1 MGWKIVAMSE
11 VSLGKRNLRAGS
23 RGKDVRELQQ
33 LLNETGF
40 YFGPVDG
47 IYGILT
53 EEAVSLFQRTYNLK
67 DDGIAGPELFETLR
81 NASLKPNRIIY
92 TVKPLENLKTIS
104 RKFGVSKSAWQSI
117 PGQGNPQRKIYPG
130 MKILLKQKA
139 VFCSGKRAA
148 TFPTSANWEV
158 GWELVSDGGL
168 VGVEN
173 PEGGETYQIM
183 VAQPDT
189 WEKIFSS
196 RSCWEKIGANLKRAV
211 AKRWGIDLRNAP
223 LETVFRWRDFFQYIC
238 KVISIK
244 QVPLMLL
251 PLLNEGKAIK
261 NRLFWLNLPQ
271 ISDFAELVLAE
282 PLICLESPLAFLQS
296 NLDLGKTLQKLI
308 RLKLGSKVLLMG
320 RVGGWDWNLDQDCQC
335 RTVSFREGRI
345 LAAMNHRSV
354 KYNPDTTYTVIDYI
368 RRQERHCLIFRDQQG
383 WLDWIKMGLK
393 SNLSGFAIHDPQDL
407 GKFGSELINGSFGVL
422 AEDKLLK

>member
-11 VSLGKRNLRAGS
+11 VSLGKRNLRVGS
-23 RGKDVRELQQ
+23 QGKDVRELQQ

-67 DDGIAGPELFETLR
+67 DDGIAGPELYVTLQ

-92 TVKPLENLKTIS
+92 TVKPRENLKTIS
-104 RKFGVSKSAWQSI
+104 RNFGVSKSAWQSI

-139 VFCSGKRAA
+139 VFCSGKRTVA
-148 TFPTSANWEV
+148 FPASAYWEV
-158 GWELVSDGGL
+158 GWELASDGDI
-168 VGVEN
+168 VRIKNTEA
-173 PEGGETYQIM
+173 GESYQTII
-183 VAQPDT
+183 AQPDT
-189 WEKIFSS
+189 WEKILSS
-196 RSCWEKIGANLKRAV
+196 RSCWEKIGANLKRANE
-211 AKRWGIDLRNAP
+211 KRWGIDFRNAP
-223 LETVFRWRDFFQYIC
+223 LETVFRWRDLLQYIC

-244 QVPLMLL
+244 QVPLILL

-261 NRLFWLNLPQ
+261 NRLYWLNFSQ
-271 ISDFAELVLAE
+271 ISDLAGLVLVE
-282 PLICLESPLAFLQS
+282 PLISLESPLAFLQS
-296 NLDLGKTLQKLI
+296 NLNLGKTLQKLI
-308 RLKLGSKVLLMG
+308 RLNLGSKVLLMG
-320 RVGGWDWNLDQDCQC
+320 RVGGWDWNLDQGCQC
-335 RTVSFREGRI
+335 RPVSFREGRI
-345 LAAMNHRSV
+345 VAAMNHRSV

-393 SNLSGFAIHDPQDL
+393 SNLSGFAIHDSKDL
-407 GKFGSELINGSFGVL
+407 GKFGRELINGSFGVL
-422 AEDKLLK
+422 AEDKLMI